1 MPSWSGPTST
11 WPGAVIRQK
20 PLRQHCPSQPAGH
33 LLPRTAPTRTAPL
46 CPNQQTPLKTPGAS
60 VSTPSFR
67 DYLFAPDHP
76 RVADIRGLN
85 AREYAEAAKTD
96 SFAGPMIEGWQ
107 KLYPQPFTGI
117 TNDGVRREG
126 LYPLTPV
133 RPGEEAPPPQMV
145 AAACKLLG
153 AVSAEQAHKLTYA
166 VDAPEWQSWA
176 NPEFMQH
183 DTGLRLDEL

>member
-1 MPSWSGPTST
+1 MPCWSGPTSM
-11 WPGAVIRQK
+11 WPGGATRRRK
-20 PLRQHCPSQPAGH
+20 LPPRSLLLPAGH
-33 LLPRTAPTRTAPL
+33 LLPKTAPPRTAPL
-46 CPNQQTPLKTPGAS
+46 CPNQQPPLKTPGAS

-96 SFAGPMIEGWQ
+96 SFAGPMIEGWK
-107 KLYPQPFTGI
+107 KLFPQPFTGI

-133 RPGEEAPPPQMV
+133 RPGEEAPTPQMV
-145 AAACKLLG
+145 AAARKLLG
-153 AVSAEQAHKLTYA
+153 AVSADQAHKLTYA
-166 VDAPEWQSWA
+166 VDAPE
-176 NPEFMQH
+176 
-183 DTGLRLDEL
+183 